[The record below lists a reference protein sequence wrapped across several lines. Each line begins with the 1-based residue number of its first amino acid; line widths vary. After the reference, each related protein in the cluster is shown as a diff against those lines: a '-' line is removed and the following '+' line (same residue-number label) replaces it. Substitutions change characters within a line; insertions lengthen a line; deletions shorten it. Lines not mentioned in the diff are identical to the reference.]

1 MVEMWGGGGSGAVG
15 GEDFGGGG
23 GAYSRSVIAVTPG
36 TIYEIVVGG
45 GGTHSDSSGLTCLG
59 CGKDSSMSVSGGQ
72 KLIFA
77 GGGEVGGFNYFPGET
92 FGFGGKIDTSAAISR
107 TGGSGGVGTAGGA
120 YGTSFCPNGPQ
131 TGNGGNVLQDG
142 NPGYVLLVW

>member
-1 MVEMWGGGGSGAVG
+1 PPGVTDVMVEMWGGGGSGAVG

-77 GGGEVGGFNYFPGET
+77 GGGEGGGFNHFPRET
-92 FGFGGKIDTSAAISR
+92 LGLGREKRNTSGLSPAAR
-107 TGGSGGVGTAGGA
+107 
-120 YGTSFCPNGPQ
+120 
-131 TGNGGNVLQDG
+131 
-142 NPGYVLLVW
+142 